1 MLVYDP
7 PITTSFMNEAFAIG
21 AIATDDQAA
30 IHEHLYVPVRVV
42 AGMPFERAASCSL
55 DDLCVVAQV
64 SLRLKRQK
72 CV

>member
-55 DDLCVVAQV
+55 DDQTTSSALSLKVV
-64 SLRLKRQK
+64 SG
-72 CV
+72 